1 MTLDGFITIKE
12 IAGELG
18 STHNHARRFAR
29 TELGDGVRLGN
40 QRLYDRSQAAFAI
53 AARRRRRHS

>member
-18 STHNHARRFAR
+18 STYNHAWRFAR
-29 TELGDGVRLGN
+29 HELGDGVRLGN
-40 QRLYDRSQAAFAI
+40 QRLYVRSQVASAI
-53 AARRRRRHS
+53 AARRRRRHT